1 MKKLLSLLAV
11 IALGATFVSSVGC
24 GGDEKKPAGGTK
36 K

>member
-11 IALGATFVSSVGC
+11 IALGATFVSSTGC
-24 GGDEKKPAGGTK
+24 GDDKKPGATK